1 MKLTSILVTLAVAV
15 ILQVT
20 LARYTV
26 GGRWVFDLVVVG
38 VVFAG
43 LQWGPVAGILSGTMG
58 GLMQDVLSG
67 EIVGV
72 GGLAKTVVGC
82 AAGAVGAQF
91 VLVKPS
97 ARMLIVA
104 GSTLVHRV
112 IVLSLY
118 GMIEQQWPVFAWG
131 AMLGEIAIN
140 SIVSLFAFHAASV
153 LPGVMERQRM
163 GRRSSLS
170 RRRW

>member
-1 MKLTSILVTLAVAV
+1 
-15 ILQVT
+15 
-20 LARYTV
+20 V

-72 GGLAKTVVGC
+72 GGVAKTVVGC

-118 GMIEQQWPVFAWG
+118 GMIEQQWPVVRVG
-131 AMLGEIAIN
+131 PMLGEIGIN
-140 SIVSLFAFHAASV
+140 SIREPVPVSCGFRVARRDGASAHQPPV
-153 LPGVMERQRM
+153 EPQPQTVVVQC
-163 GRRSSLS
+163 
-170 RRRW
+170 